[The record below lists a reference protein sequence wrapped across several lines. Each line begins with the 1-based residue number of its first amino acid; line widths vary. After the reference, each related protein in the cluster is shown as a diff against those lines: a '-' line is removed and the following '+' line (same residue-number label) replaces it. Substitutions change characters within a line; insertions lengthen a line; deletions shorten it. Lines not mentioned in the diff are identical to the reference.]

1 MFDVSCRC
9 NGRFDLG
16 QWVRFAHKILNSPTT
31 DRSRGRHPRLRPLNR
46 VCRSDITVAG
56 SPGPKLPL
64 HATSENAA
72 NCLPAPRCIR
82 ATLFGKVDDLQFA
95 PFRGHILTRII
106 RPSRAWLCGMA
117 QVEPLE

>member
-1 MFDVSCRC
+1 MGS
-9 NGRFDLG
+9 
-16 QWVRFAHKILNSPTT
+16 VRSQDPYNSPTT

-64 HATSENAA
+64 HATSETAD

-82 ATLFGKVDDLQFA
+82 ATLFGKFDDLQVA
-95 PFRGHILTRII
+95 PFPRHILTRII
-106 RPSRAWLCGMA
+106 RSSRAWLCSMA
-117 QVEPLE
+117 QVEPLEATGS